1 MKPLRALFSRLL
13 RRSSLVALALLGLAG
28 GLWVLLKPAAPAPI
42 RVGVLHSLS
51 GTMAASERPLVD
63 GLRLATEDINAAGGL
78 LGRPVEL
85 VVVAG
90 HSDWEVFA
98 REAERLIVEEQVNV
112 LFACWTSAC
121 RKAVRPVVERH
132 RHLMFYPVQYE
143 GLEQS
148 PNIIYTGAA
157 PNQQIIPGARW
168 ALDSFGGRVFLAG
181 SDYVF
186 PRTANVVIRDLVTAG
201 GGAVLAERYEPLGSR
216 DFAGMVAEIAEL
228 RPDVIL
234 NTINGDSNQAFFAAL
249 QAADLQGIPVLSF
262 SVAEPE
268 LQVWPELAAHPR
280 HFAVW
285 GYFQSLPGAANQAF
299 VQRFRTRFGRDR
311 VVSDPVEASYNG
323 LRLWANTVQ
332 ELGSLVPGDVNL
344 ALLRQS
350 VPGPSGQVAVDAAT
364 RHVWRRVHVGQA
376 QPDGQFRRV
385 HASAL
390 QVRPTPFPPYRS
402 MAEWEQV
409 VSRLDAAA
417 GER

>member
-1 MKPLRALFSRLL
+1 MKLLHALYSRLL

-63 GLRLATEDINAAGGL
+63 GLRLAAEEINAAGGL

-85 VVVAG
+85 VVVDG
-90 HSDWEVFA
+90 RSDWAVFA

-121 RKAVRPVVERH
+121 RKVVRPVVERH
-132 RHLMFYPVQYE
+132 QHLMFYPVQYE

-168 ALDSFGGRVFLAG
+168 AIDTFGGRVFLVG

-201 GGAVLAERYEPLGSR
+201 GGSVLAELYEPLGSR
-216 DFAGMVAEIAEL
+216 DFSAMISEIARL

-249 QAADLQGIPVLSF
+249 QAAGLQQIPVISF

-268 LQVWPELAAHPR
+268 LQVWPELAAHPL

-299 VQRFRTRFGRDR
+299 VERFRKRFGADR
-311 VVSDPVEASYNG
+311 VISDPVEASYNG

-332 ELGSLVPGDVNL
+332 ELGSLAPAEVNL
-344 ALLRQS
+344 AVLRQS

-364 RHVWRRVHVGQA
+364 RHVWRWVHVGQA
-376 QPDGQFRRV
+376 QPNGQFRRV
-385 HASAL
+385 HGSAI

-402 MAEWEQV
+402 TAEWERV
-409 VSRLDAAA
+409 VNRLSTPVK
-417 GER
+417 ER